1 MYKYSKK
8 AEEKFFYYPVLAFI
22 FMSFA
27 LSNEGIEYTRSKLT
41 KSLRDDFGQE
51 IQNELIN

>member
-51 IQNELIN
+51 IQNELN